1 MRLTLIENGTVY
13 TPHFIGTPSIL
24 LAGDRIAK
32 LGAIDA
38 TQVQALGLDCE
49 VIDATG
55 CSVVPGLIDPHAHL
69 IGAGGEHGFT
79 SRMPEIALHEI
90 VSAGVTTVVGL
101 LGTDTVTR
109 HLECL
114 HAKTRQLD
122 DEGITAYMYTGG
134 FELPPSTLTG
144 SVMKDVVMIDKVI
157 GAGEIAIA
165 DYRWVDPL
173 LDPLAHLVTETMLGG
188 MMAGKAGVTHFH
200 TGEGKQRLS
209 LLHALLDNYAIPPRC
224 LYATHITRS
233 HDLMDDAIT
242 LARRGAF
249 VDMDTIE
256 ENLGECLRYYVAHD
270 GLLEQLTV
278 SSDAHTP
285 GGSQRKLYEQLVSCI
300 QQHGFTLAEILP
312 LFTSNTA
319 RVLKLTGKGQLA
331 VDNEADVLILRR
343 DTLEIVHLFAR
354 GKPFI
359 KDGRLVEPSQQEE
372 QVAESKV

>member
-1 MRLTLIENGTVY
+1 
-13 TPHFIGTPSIL
+13 
-24 LAGDRIAK
+24 
-32 LGAIDA
+32 
-38 TQVQALGLDCE
+38 
-49 VIDATG
+49 
-55 CSVVPGLIDPHAHL
+55 
-69 IGAGGEHGFT
+69 
-79 SRMPEIALHEI
+79 MPEIALHEI

-188 MMAGKAGVTHFH
+188 MMADKAGVTHFH

-209 LLHALLDNYAIPPRC
+209 LLHALLDNYAIPPHC

-233 HDLMDDAIT
+233 HELMDDAIA

-270 GLLEQLTV
+270 GPLEQLTV

-285 GGSQRKLYEQLVSCI
+285 GGSQHKLYAQLVSCVRE
-300 QQHGFTLAEILP
+300 HKFRLEEVLP

-319 RVLKLTGKGQLA
+319 HVLKLAGKGELKA
-331 VDNEADVLILRR
+331 DNDADLLVLRGG
-343 DTLEIVHLFAR
+343 TLEIVHLFAR

-359 KDGRLVEPSQQEE
+359 KEGRLVKPSQQEE